1 MNDAPQGIPPPVR
14 WQIGA
19 SGFFTLATVFMLA
32 LLSLTIGLLY
42 YEFDN
47 IQKSTVALREQNLPS
62 LLENQRVR
70 HNLAV
75 LQSNAEKVYISENP
89 RIRREGMLNARSLAS
104 EVVFERSQLTM
115 VYTSTI
121 LKQMNALDAV
131 RWQENI
137 FTEDVLRHEIRLA
150 TLGQPLCQ
158 ALRLESPFWG
168 EGASSAQL
176 TPEGLIQPLL
186 TPSTM
191 EPLLRQCR
199 STTLPEGYREQCDAL
214 LLQWQ
219 QLLTVREKAAQA
231 DVDAQKIWSTISTL
245 LESAV
250 QTSSSLELS
259 STVASMDDIE
269 AQVERARRVFFW
281 AVCMLGGIVL
291 VFVAIV
297 HRHFLAPVTMA
308 ARALH
313 DIRLGRPGQ
322 PITSVRIRE
331 LQALLD
337 VLPSLRAQLTALSQ
351 KTGKLTQEK
360 NVYANL
366 SLRDALT
373 NIGNRRSFDM
383 HMGFSARHPEL
394 PLALLML
401 DVDFFKQYNDSL
413 GHQAGDICLRKV
425 AAALVTALRQAENSV
440 FRYGGEEFAIIL
452 VDVGTQQA
460 QSIAER
466 ILDGIRACAIPHPSS
481 CIAPVVTVSVGI
493 SVKPAGWRLD
503 TAALVAKAD
512 AALYMAKSTG
522 RNKAC
527 MASN

>member
-1 MNDAPQGIPPPVR
+1 MNDAPQVMPPSVR

-19 SGFFTLATVFMLA
+19 SGFFMLATVFMLA

-47 IQKSTVALREQNLPS
+47 IQKSTMALREQNLPS

-89 RIRREGMLNARSLAS
+89 RIRREGMLTARSLAS

-115 VYTSTI
+115 VYTATI
-121 LKQMNALDAV
+121 LKQMHALDAV
-131 RWQENI
+131 RWQGNLSAAEAS
-137 FTEDVLRHEIRLA
+137 RHEIGLA
-150 TLGQPLCQ
+150 ALGQPLCQ
-158 ALRLESPFWG
+158 ALGLESPFLG
-168 EGASSAQL
+168 EDAASAQF
-176 TPEGLIQPLL
+176 TPEGLPRPLL
-186 TPSTM
+186 TQATM

-199 STTLPEGYREQCDAL
+199 GSALPDRHRAQCDAL
-214 LLQWQ
+214 SRQWRLL
-219 QLLTVREKAAQA
+219 LAAREKTAQA
-231 DVDAQKIWSTISTL
+231 DADAQKIWSTISML

-259 STVASMDDIE
+259 STMASMDDIE
-269 AQVERARRVFFW
+269 AQVKRARRVFFL

-291 VFVAIV
+291 VFVATV

-322 PITSVRIRE
+322 PLAAVRIRE

-383 HMGFSARHPEL
+383 HMGFASRHPEL

-413 GHQAGDICLRKV
+413 GHQAGDICLRKI
-425 AAALVTALRQAENSV
+425 ASALVTALRQAENSV

-452 VDVGTQQA
+452 VDVGQQQA
-460 QSIAER
+460 QNIAER
-466 ILDGIRACAIPHPSS
+466 ILEGVRACAIPHPSS
-481 CIAPVVTVSVGI
+481 CIGPVVTVSVGI
-493 SVKPAGWRLD
+493 SVKPAGWELD

-512 AALYMAKSTG
+512 AALYRAKSTG

-527 MASN
+527 LS